1 MSDSSDRLGRVLMVT
16 GITLISLLAGWLL
29 FVEYATDLADLLG
42 LLLVFALGAAAVR
55 TGASIAA
62 SQFPTYNVAE
72 VAVEGPI
79 TRDGGGSNP
88 LPTGPVG
95 ATADEIAEQIEAAD
109 EDPAADALVVKL
121 NTPGGEVVPSEDIR
135 NAAERFDGPTVAYA
149 TDVCA
154 SGGYWIASG
163 CDEIWAREPSI
174 VGSIGVI
181 GSRPNVADLADRL
194 GVSYEQFTAGEY
206 KDAGTPLKEIED
218 DEREY
223 LQGLIDGLYDR
234 FVDRVAEGRELS
246 EGEIRETEARIY
258 LGTDAAEMG
267 LVDERG
273 EREDVTDRLE
283 EQLGEDVT
291 VREFEPQRGPLA
303 RVGMGARSVAYAFGA
318 GIASRVT
325 GDDGGLEFQFRA

>member
-1 MSDSSDRLGRVLMVT
+1 MTDTNDRLGRFLLVAGGTLVT
-16 GITLISLLAGWLL
+16 LVAAWLL
-29 FVEYATDLADLLG
+29 FVEFAADLADLLG
-42 LLLVFALGAAAVR
+42 ILLVFAFAAGAVR
-55 TGASIAA
+55 MLANIAG
-62 SQFPTYNVAE
+62 SQFPAYNVAE
-72 VAVEGPI
+72 VGVEGPI
-79 TRDGGGSNP
+79 TRDGGGNAPIPS
-88 LPTGPVG
+88 GPVG
-95 ATADEIAEQIEAAD
+95 ATADEIADQIDRAD
-109 EDPAADALVVKL
+109 DDPAVDALLVKL

-206 KDAGTPLKEIED
+206 KDAGTPLKEID
-218 DEREY
+218 DEERKY
-223 LQGLIDGLYDR
+223 LQSLIDGLYDR

-246 EGEIRETEARIY
+246 EGEIRDTEARIY
-258 LGTDAAEMG
+258 LGTEAAEMG
-267 LVDERG
+267 LIDEIG
-273 EREDVTDRLE
+273 TREDVTDSLE
-283 EQLGEDVT
+283 TELGQEVA

-318 GIASRVT
+318 GLASRVT
-325 GDDGGLEFQFRA
+325 GEDGGLDFRFRA

>member
-1 MSDSSDRLGRVLMVT
+1 MVT

-267 LVDERG
+267 LVDELG
-273 EREDVTDRLE
+273 THEDVTDRLE

>member
-1 MSDSSDRLGRVLMVT
+1 MSDSSDRLGRLLVIAGVT
-16 GITLISLLAGWLL
+16 LLSLLAGWAL
-29 FVEYATDLADLLG
+29 FVEYAADLADLLG
-42 LLLVFALGAAAVR
+42 ILLVFALGAAAVR

-62 SQFPTYNVAE
+62 SQFPGYNVAE
-72 VAVEGPI
+72 VGVEGPI
-79 TRDGGGSNP
+79 TRDGGGNP
-88 LPTGPVG
+88 PIPTGPVG
-95 ATADEIAEQIEAAD
+95 ATADEIADQIDLAD
-109 EDPAADALVVKL
+109 DDPAVDALLVKL

-135 NAAERFDGPTVAYA
+135 NAAERFDGPTIAYA

-206 KDAGTPLKEIED
+206 KDAGTPLKEIEE

-223 LQGLIDGLYDR
+223 LQSLIDGLYDR

-258 LGTDAAEMG
+258 LGTEAAEMG
-267 LVDERG
+267 LVDEIG
-273 EREDVTDRLE
+273 TREDVTDRLE
-283 EQLGEDVT
+283 DELGEDVS

-303 RVGMGARSVAYAFGA
+303 RVGMGARSAAYAFGA
-318 GIASRVT
+318 GLASRVT
-325 GDDGGLEFQFRA
+325 GEDGGTDVRFRV

>member
-1 MSDSSDRLGRVLMVT
+1 MTDTTDRLARLLLVAG
-16 GITLISLLAGWLL
+16 GTLVALVAAWLL
-29 FVEYATDLADLLG
+29 FVEFATDIADLLG
-42 LLLVFALGAAAVR
+42 ILLAFAVAAGAVR
-55 TGASIAA
+55 VLAGIAG
-62 SQFPTYNVAE
+62 SQFPSYNVAE
-72 VAVEGPI
+72 VGVEGPI
-79 TRDGGGSNP
+79 TRDGGGSSP
-88 LPTGPVG
+88 IPTGPVG
-95 ATADEIAEQIEAAD
+95 ATADEIADQIDRAAD
-109 EDPAADALVVKL
+109 DPAVDALLVKL

-135 NAAERFDGPTVAYA
+135 NAAERFEGPTVAYA

-163 CDEIWAREPSI
+163 CDEIWAREPSV

-206 KDAGTPLKEIED
+206 KDAGTPLKEIDD

-223 LQGLIDGLYDR
+223 LQRLIDGLYDR

-246 EGEIRETEARIY
+246 EGEIRDTEARIY
-258 LGTDAAEMG
+258 LGTEAAEMG
-267 LVDERG
+267 LVDEIG
-273 EREDVTDRLE
+273 TREDVTDRLE
-283 EQLGEDVT
+283 AELGKEVS

-318 GIASRVT
+318 GLAGRVT
-325 GDDGGLEFQFRA
+325 GEDGGLDFRFRA

>member
-1 MSDSSDRLGRVLMVT
+1 MTDTNDRLGRFLLVA
-16 GITLISLLAGWLL
+16 GGTLVALVAAWLL
-29 FVEYATDLADLLG
+29 FVEFAADLADLLG
-42 LLLVFALGAAAVR
+42 ILLAFAVAAGAVR
-55 TGASIAA
+55 MLSGIAG
-62 SQFPTYNVAE
+62 SQFPPYNVAE
-72 VAVEGPI
+72 VGVEGPI
-79 TRDGGGSNP
+79 TRDGGGNNP
-88 LPTGPVG
+88 IPTGPVG
-95 ATADEIAEQIEAAD
+95 ATADEIADQIDRAD
-109 EDPAADALVVKL
+109 DDPAVDALLVKL

-135 NAAERFDGPTVAYA
+135 NAVERFDGPTIAYA

-206 KDAGTPLKEIED
+206 KDAGTPLKEIDD

-223 LQGLIDGLYDR
+223 LQSLIDGLYDR

-246 EGEIRETEARIY
+246 EGEIRDTEARIY
-258 LGTDAAEMG
+258 LGTEAAEMG
-267 LVDERG
+267 LVDEIG
-273 EREDVTDRLE
+273 TREDVTDSLE
-283 EQLGEDVT
+283 EQLGEEVS
-291 VREFEPQRGPLA
+291 VQEFEPQRGPLA

-318 GIASRVT
+318 GLASRVT
-325 GDDGGLEFQFRA
+325 GEDGGLDFRFRA

>member
-1 MSDSSDRLGRVLMVT
+1 MTDTSDRLGRLFVIAGGTFVA
-16 GITLISLLAGWLL
+16 LLAGWLL
-29 FVEYATDLADLLG
+29 FVRFAADLADLFG
-42 LLLVFALGAAAVR
+42 ILLVLAVGSAAVR
-55 TGASIAA
+55 VAAGIAS

-72 VAVEGPI
+72 VGVEGPI
-79 TRDGGGSNP
+79 TRDGAGNNP
-88 LPTGPVG
+88 IPTGPVG
-95 ATADEIAEQIEAAD
+95 ATADEIADQIDLAD
-109 EDPAADALVVKL
+109 DDPAVDALLVKL

-174 VGSIGVI
+174 VGSIGVV

-206 KDAGTPLKEIED
+206 KDAGTPLKEIEE

-223 LQGLIDGLYDR
+223 LQGIIDGLYDR

-246 EGEIRETEARIY
+246 ESEIRDTEARIY
-258 LGTDAAEMG
+258 LGDEALEMG
-267 LVDERG
+267 LVDEIG
-273 EREDVTDRLE
+273 TREDVTDRLE
-283 EQLGEDVT
+283 DELGEEVS

-303 RVGMGARSVAYAFGA
+303 RVGMGARSVAYSFGA
-318 GIASRVT
+318 GLASRV
-325 GDDGGLEFQFRA
+325 DADGLGFQFRT

>member
-72 VAVEGPI
+72 VTVEGPI

-95 ATADEIAEQIEAAD
+95 ATADEITEQIEAAD

-267 LVDERG
+267 LVDELG
-273 EREDVTDRLE
+273 THEDVTDRLE